1 MDIKAKRKAAGLT
14 QEKAAE
20 LLGIGTR
27 HLQKIEAGH
36 ATLTPT
42 LAKLAG
48 LVLKG
53 TDNGL

>member
-1 MDIKAKRKAAGLT
+1 MMDIKAKRKAAGLT

-42 LAKLAG
+42 LAKLAV

-53 TDNGL
+53 DA